1 MPRPRNV
8 QLPTRVLIIAG
19 SDCGGGAGIQ
29 GDIKTVSALGAY
41 AATAV
46 TAITVQNTTGVRAS
60 HPVPPEIVA
69 GQIRA
74 VLDDIGADAIKTGML
89 VSGEV
94 VRAVADALHGQ
105 AIPVVVDPVLTAK
118 GGTALLDERG
128 LDALVRYLIPMA
140 AVVTPNVP
148 EAERLTGK
156 SIGSVDD
163 MITAAA
169 RLQES
174 GARAVL
180 VKGGHLPG
188 ETVTDVLADGSGTF
202 KFSAPRL
209 RNRSTHGPGCAVAS
223 AIATG
228 LANGLPLAS
237 AVDMARE
244 YVRRAIA
251 NGLPFGQGIGPV
263 NHLAANQ

>member
-8 QLPTRVLIIAG
+8 QLPSRVLIIAG

-46 TAITVQNTTGVRAS
+46 TAITVQNTTGVRSS
-60 HPVPPEIVA
+60 HAVPPEIVFA
-69 GQIRA
+69 QIRA

-89 VSGEV
+89 VSAEV
-94 VRAVADALHGQ
+94 VRAVADALHGHT
-105 AIPVVVDPVLTAK
+105 IPVVVDPVLTAK
-118 GGTALLDERG
+118 GGAALLDEPG
-128 LDALVRYLIPMA
+128 LEAVVRYLIPMA

-156 SIGSVDD
+156 SIRSVED
-163 MITAAA
+163 MSAAAA

-174 GARAVL
+174 GVRAVL

-188 ETVTDVLADGSGTF
+188 ETVTDVFADGSGTYR
-202 KFSAPRL
+202 FSAPRL
-209 RNRSTHGPGCAVAS
+209 RNRSTHGTGCALAS
-223 AIATG
+223 AIAAG
-228 LANGLPLAS
+228 LATGRPLAS
-237 AVDMARE
+237 AVEMSRE
-244 YVRRAIA
+244 FVRRAIA
-251 NGLPFGQGIGPV
+251 NGLPFGHGIGPV